1 MKQIVLDINDLG
13 KSYQLGQ
20 IGLKSFSNKKSTDNL
35 WALRNVSLK
44 VNQGEVLG
52 IIGENGAGKSTLLKL
67 LSQITR
73 PTEGSIKVR
82 GKMASLLE
90 VGTGMHPDL
99 TGRENIYLNGAILG
113 MTKNEIAEKFDEI
126 VGFSGCEKFLDT
138 PLKRYSTGMKVRL
151 GFSVAAFLEPDIII
165 IDEVLAVGDAAF
177 QAKAVEKI
185 LSLTRD
191 EQRTVL
197 FVSHNLAAVKSLCSR
212 CIYLKKGEVTF
223 DGDVN
228 TGISKYLGYEL
239 GQDSDSR
246 EWAIESAP
254 GNDLVKITK
263 ASILVNGEV
272 AKGPFEVSQ
281 SFQVAVE
288 VYNPEQIDLDCTMQL
303 HNESGDFIA
312 VTSTLQLANS
322 NKKNATRMLF
332 VLDVPPSV
340 FNQKRY
346 HVTAMII
353 RDRQSVVLRLPEL
366 FQLEFVESARNPN
379 QWMGEV
385 SSQLLP
391 VLPWHITDLDS

>member
-1 MKQIVLDINDLG
+1 MKQIVLDINGLG
-13 KSYQLGQ
+13 KRYQLGQ
-20 IGLKSFSNKKSTDNL
+20 IGLKSLSNKGGFDNL
-35 WALRNVSLK
+35 WALRNVSLTLNK
-44 VNQGEVLG
+44 GEVLG

-73 PTEGSIKVR
+73 PTEGSIKAK
-82 GKMASLLE
+82 GKIASLLE

-113 MTKNEIAEKFDEI
+113 MTKQEISQKFDDI

-212 CIYLKKGEVTF
+212 CIYLKKGEVAF
-223 DGDVN
+223 DGEVS
-228 TGISKYLGYEL
+228 TAISKYLGYEL
-239 GQDSDSR
+239 GQAGDSK
-246 EWAIESAP
+246 EWPLESAP
-254 GNDLVKITK
+254 GNEFVKITK
-263 ASILVNGEV
+263 AALLVNGR
-272 AKGPFEVSQ
+272 AAQGPIEVSQ
-281 SFQVAVE
+281 AFQVAIE
-288 VYNPEQIDLDCTMQL
+288 VRNPQHIALDCTLQL
-303 HNESGDFIA
+303 HSESGDFIA
-312 VTSTLQLANS
+312 VTSTLQLENS
-322 NKKNATRMLF
+322 KENKAAQMSF
-332 VLDVPPSV
+332 VLDVPASI

-346 HVTAMII
+346 NITAMII
-353 RDRQSVVLRLPEL
+353 RDKQSVVLRLPNL
-366 FQLEFVESARNPN
+366 FQLEFIESARNPN

-385 SSQLLP
+385 QSQLLP
-391 VLPWHITDLDS
+391 VLPWSVTDLDS